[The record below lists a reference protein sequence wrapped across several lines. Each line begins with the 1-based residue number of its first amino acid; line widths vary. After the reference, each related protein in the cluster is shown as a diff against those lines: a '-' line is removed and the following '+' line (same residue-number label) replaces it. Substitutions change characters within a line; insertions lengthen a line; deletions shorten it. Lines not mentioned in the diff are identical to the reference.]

1 MIFPDMSELRRMER
15 EQARRLD
22 ELIEKELQEEEEE
35 KIKLSFCIH
44 TPKES
49 MTQLGGE
56 AENYHL

>member
-35 KIKLSFCIH
+35 IKLSFCIH

-49 MTQLGGE
+49 MTRLGGE
-56 AENYHL
+56 AKNYHP